1 MHIPLLALSG
11 KTNCA
16 NDYVIYF
23 SQHATTLLRQSNMGH
38 NTDQYGPYYRPIW
51 AILVN
56 E

>member
-23 SQHATTLLRQSNMGH
+23 FAARNHAATTK
-38 NTDQYGPYYRPIW
+38 
-51 AILVN
+51 
-56 E
+56 